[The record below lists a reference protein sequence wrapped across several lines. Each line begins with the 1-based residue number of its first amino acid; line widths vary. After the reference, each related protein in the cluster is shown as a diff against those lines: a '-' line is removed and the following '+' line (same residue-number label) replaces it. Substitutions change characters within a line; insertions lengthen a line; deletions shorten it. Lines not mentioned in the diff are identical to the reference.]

1 MHPCVDCTAL
11 GNRWN
16 SSRKLTRFSA
26 KTLGIMPTIIQL
38 KNPRPLAP
46 PTTFGQENP
55 EVGVARGTRVG
66 VADNNVGSCMENL
79 ENFLSDF

>member
-55 EVGVARGTRVG
+55 EVGVARGHEWVWLTTML
-66 VADNNVGSCMENL
+66 AAAWKTWKT
-79 ENFLSDF
+79 F

>member
-55 EVGVARGTRVG
+55 EVGVA
-66 VADNNVGSCMENL
+66 DNNVGSCMENL